1 MIGDRCL
8 QNIAAYAPNTFKKTD
23 TGGCDQTKTC
33 YSVATFRYY
42 ISCKKLP
49 LFERILSRELRS
61 CSSDEPDDNV
71 PVSPQHTFSTV

>member
-1 MIGDRCL
+1 MH
-8 QNIAAYAPNTFKKTD
+8 
-23 TGGCDQTKTC
+23 QTHSRKLIPVVVIRLKLVILLPHSGTTL
-33 YSVATFRYY
+33 V
-42 ISCKKLP
+42 CKKLP